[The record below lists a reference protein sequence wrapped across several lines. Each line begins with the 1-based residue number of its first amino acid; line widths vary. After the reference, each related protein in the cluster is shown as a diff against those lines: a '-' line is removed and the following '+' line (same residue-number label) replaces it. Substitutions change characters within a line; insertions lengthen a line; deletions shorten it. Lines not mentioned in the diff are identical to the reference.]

1 MFIWGHFLDTKKSQ
15 NFELLNCLN
24 NLIYYL
30 INYCYFYK
38 FVGQWFINFCLSV
51 SYSRVINHLNMGDA
65 NSISECFAYLL
76 IFFCTQVLQSC
87 VSFRYFGIVAS
98 NQYVWVTC
106 SVLQIWRCG
115 SIIKVCNRLNSNKLC
130 TSKIKS
136 STKGAIVI
144 TVSTYLIFIYLLIHY
159 IIWYTCDSCN
169 STTLYGNIRF
179 RMLSP

>member
-1 MFIWGHFLDTKKSQ
+1 
-15 NFELLNCLN
+15 
-24 NLIYYL
+24 
-30 INYCYFYK
+30 
-38 FVGQWFINFCLSV
+38 
-51 SYSRVINHLNMGDA
+51 MGDA

-115 SIIKVCNRLNSNKLC
+115 LIIKVCNRLNSNKLC

-169 STTLYGNIRF
+169 STTLYGNFRF
-179 RMLSP
+179 RMLSPFFEKELFPFVNDFVNSYFIWFARVKFLILNEYL